1 MTLSSEHYQLPT
13 HPATMSRYSNWYSD
27 DLDFY
32 DPWTSR
38 ILDSTFGRSFH
49 PREFR
54 SARILPR
61 IFRTPSGY
69 SRNWTLSEK
78 TSTEGSNG
86 ASAAGDSVT
95 NTEKDGFQ
103 VCLDVQQFT
112 PSEINVKVVE
122 NFIVV
127 EGKHEE
133 RADDLGLISR
143 QFTRRYALPKGYNM
157 NDVVSTLSSDGVL
170 TIKAPPLNKVP
181 EIKEKVVPI
190 QITGPAHG
198 ADAKPEVAKE

>member
-1 MTLSSEHYQLPT
+1 MREHT
-13 HPATMSRYSNWYSD
+13 KFIRAKMSRYNPWYSD
-27 DLDFY
+27 EDFY
-32 DPWTSR
+32 DPWTSK

-78 TSTEGSNG
+78 SSSDRETSKTS
-86 ASAAGDSVT
+86 GDSVV
-95 NTEKDGFQ
+95 NNDKDGFQ
-103 VCLDVQQFT
+103 VCLDVQQFS
-112 PSEINVKVVE
+112 PSEINVKVTDD
-122 NFIVV
+122 FIIV

-143 QFTRRYALPKGYNM
+143 QFTRRYALPKTYNM

-170 TIKAPPLNKVP
+170 TIKVPPKDKTP

-198 ADAKPEVAKE
+198 SDLKAEEK

>member
-1 MTLSSEHYQLPT
+1 
-13 HPATMSRYSNWYSD
+13 MSRYNSFYD
-27 DLDFY
+27 DMDFY

-54 SARILPR
+54 SARVLPR
-61 IFRTPSGY
+61 LFRTPSGY
-69 SRNWTLSEK
+69 TRNWTLSEK
-78 TSTEGSNG
+78 TSSDSNT
-86 ASAAGDSVT
+86 SAGDSVT
-95 NTEKDGFQ
+95 NSEKDGFQ

-112 PSEINVKVVE
+112 PSEINVKVVDH
-122 NFIVV
+122 FIVV

-133 RADDLGLISR
+133 RADDVGLISR
-143 QFTRRYALPKGYNM
+143 QFTRRYALPKEYNM

-170 TIKAPPLNKVP
+170 TIKVPPVSKAP

-190 QITGPAHG
+190 QITGPAHI
-198 ADAKPEVAKE
+198 ADAKPEAAKE

>member
-1 MTLSSEHYQLPT
+1 
-13 HPATMSRYSNWYSD
+13 MSRYNSWYMD
-27 DLDFY
+27 DDFY
-32 DPWTSR
+32 DPFTSR

-61 IFRTPSGY
+61 LFRTPSGY

-78 TSTEGSNG
+78 NSTDTSKSST
-86 ASAAGDSVT
+86 GDSVI
-95 NTEKDGFQ
+95 NNEKDGFQ

-112 PSEINVKVVE
+112 PNEVNVKVMDQ
-122 NFIVV
+122 FIIV

-170 TIKAPPLNKVP
+170 TIKAPPVSKTP
-181 EIKEKVVPI
+181 ELKEKVIPI
-190 QITGPAHG
+190 QITGPAYG
-198 ADAKPEVAKE
+198 ADAKPEVAKD

>member
-1 MTLSSEHYQLPT
+1 
-13 HPATMSRYSNWYSD
+13 MSRYSNWYSD

-78 TSTEGSNG
+78 TSTDTSNG

>member
-1 MTLSSEHYQLPT
+1 
-13 HPATMSRYSNWYSD
+13 MSRYNSWYAD
-27 DLDFY
+27 DMDFY

-78 TSTEGSNG
+78 TSSDFTTNNTSTGS
-86 ASAAGDSVT
+86 GDSVI
-95 NTEKDGFQ
+95 NNEKDGFQ

-112 PSEINVKVVE
+112 PSEVHVKVMD

-133 RADDLGLISR
+133 RADDLGMISR

-181 EIKEKVVPI
+181 EIKEKVIPI
-190 QITGPAHG
+190 QITGPVHG
-198 ADAKPEVAKE
+198 AEEKEVAKE

>member
-1 MTLSSEHYQLPT
+1 
-13 HPATMSRYSNWYSD
+13 MSRYNSWYAD

-32 DPWTSR
+32 DPFTSR

-78 TSTEGSNG
+78 NSSESTTSG
-86 ASAAGDSVT
+86 AGATGDSVSHS
-95 NTEKDGFQ
+95 EKDGFQ

-112 PSEINVKVVE
+112 PSEVNVKVVD
-122 NFIVV
+122 NYIVV

-133 RADDLGLISR
+133 RADDLGMISR

-170 TIKAPPLNKVP
+170 TIKAPPVNKVP
-181 EIKEKVVPI
+181 ELKEKVVPI

-198 ADAKPEVAKE
+198 VDVKPEMPKE

>member
-1 MTLSSEHYQLPT
+1 M
-13 HPATMSRYSNWYSD
+13 
-27 DLDFY
+27 
-32 DPWTSR
+32 
-38 ILDSTFGRSFH
+38 DSTFGRSFH

-78 TSTEGSNG
+78 NSSDTVNSSSST
-86 ASAAGDSVT
+86 GDSVI
-95 NTEKDGFQ
+95 NNEKDGFQ

-112 PSEINVKVVE
+112 PSEINVKVMD

-170 TIKAPPLNKVP
+170 TIKAPPVNKEP

-190 QITGPAHG
+190 QITGPVHG
-198 ADAKPEVAKE
+198 AEAKPEVKE

>member
-1 MTLSSEHYQLPT
+1 
-13 HPATMSRYSNWYSD
+13 MSRYSNWYSD

-78 TSTEGSNG
+78 TSTEASNG